1 MSYKES
7 LKFAK
12 EIYDT
17 QLDKIRQ
24 NSTEWKQ
31 YLDFASNF
39 YKYSFAETLLIYAQN
54 PNVTACATIEQWNS
68 IDRMVKRGEKSIK
81 AISDDENDIKI
92 KYIFDVSQTW
102 GNNKTLP
109 KKWSVEPNEAKKIL
123 AEVMNIS
130 EVVKLKMA
138 IRNRIYEK
146 LMNNTQN
153 EKIAFSSE
161 FIENAV
167 DTVMYVISKRCNL
180 KIENEEN
187 LFENFNEIED
197 VGQLKRLGIFCI
209 NESSELLRMVEYK
222 VKQELNKKKGEMN
235 YESKS
240 LWNTNQAVHQ
250 TGVSNE
256 VSRVDNGGNSNGE
269 IRGKATTSDGIQRT
283 INNRVEEQEST
294 NQEQLYGQSA
304 IREDDP
310 ESSGGIVA
318 GNDVPTIIN
327 TTNKRVEQTT
337 LFSLFNELEINKQ
350 NPKYEVGQV
359 VYLENDRPFQI
370 EEIKERDIVLFDLK
384 SSYPISRIE
393 SIYNFERLFNQN
405 KLNAPTVVENIS
417 DDEIV
422 NDVLLES
429 GNNRKARIYKAFSEL
444 EGMPEKVKFLKSEYG
459 LSGNS
464 YEYKNLKGFVD
475 YNINYNGMKISLEGY
490 KEIKLNWNNVASKIQ
505 NLIDTGLYYTYDNKI
520 ENMPIKEEIK
530 AQKINFKITDDINL
544 SDGNLREKYQKN
556 IQAIKLLKELEF
568 ENRLANAEEQKILAQ
583 YTGWGGNPK
592 VFDENALE
600 WKNEYNELKQLLTED
615 EYKQAKESVLN
626 AFYTEPE
633 IIKGIYNALDKMG
646 VKKGN
651 VLEPSAGVGNF
662 LGMLPDG
669 FEKSHITGVELD
681 KISGSILKQLYQ
693 KANVFIGGYEET
705 DLPDGFYDIAISNVP
720 FGNYGVY
727 DPKYNKENFLVH
739 DYFFAK
745 SLDKIR
751 AGGIIAFITSKGT
764 MDKLNSQTRQYLNER
779 AELVGA
785 IRLPNNAFKRIA
797 NTEVTSDI
805 IFLKK
810 RESLSY
816 EHDNW
821 LDTEEYDEGININ
834 KYFIENPQMVMG
846 ELNITTTQY
855 GKDIEVVPNKSIPL
869 AEQLNKAIEYLPSN
883 IFEEVEIER
892 EFDTEDVKTIP
903 ADMNVK
909 NYNYTL
915 VDGVIYQRVDSVMV
929 EQKKDGITAER
940 IKGMI
945 AIRESLKELINVQLL
960 NNNDEEMAIYQN
972 KLNELYDKFVD
983 KYGYLTS
990 KGNKSAFSDDIDYPL
1005 LTALE
1010 NVDEATKEVTKS
1022 EIFYKRTISPYK
1034 EITSVETS
1042 DEALVV
1048 SLNQKGRV
1056 DIEYM
1061 RTLVNKEFDEIVQD
1075 LEGKIFRNPLKVI
1088 EDNRNSGWETAD
1100 EYLSGD
1106 VKEKL
1111 KIAEEYAKNDENY
1124 SINVKSLTE
1133 VQPIP
1138 LSAEDIELK
1147 LGATWIPAEFV
1158 KDFMKE
1164 KFKYEEYS
1172 FASYNPRVIYSKE
1185 LSNWIIENKPYAS
1198 NIETTEIYGTKR
1210 MNAYDILEATLNLR
1224 NATVYDKLDD
1234 DKRVVNKNETILAR
1248 QKQQLLKDEF
1258 KDWIFANTERRDVLV
1273 KRYNDIFN
1281 NIREREFDG
1290 SNLIFQGMSPEI
1302 KLRPHQK
1309 NAVARILYGGNTL
1322 LAHCVGAGKTFEVA
1336 TSCME
1341 LRRLGLAK
1349 KPLIVVPNH
1358 LVEQWGSEFYN
1369 LYPSAKL
1376 LVATKKDFEPQR
1388 RKRLISKIAT
1398 GDYDA
1403 VIIAHSSFE
1412 RIPVSKETE
1421 EKHIQDEI
1429 YAVTL
1434 ALENSR
1440 EERGNRRTVKQ
1451 LETLKKNLEKNLKE
1465 LIKSKPRDKTINFE
1479 NLGVDYIFVDEAHNY
1494 KILYLYTKMS
1504 NIAGVQTTKAQ
1515 KSSDLYMKIK
1525 YLMQKNRNARAV
1537 TFATG
1542 TPVSNS
1548 MSELYTMQRYL
1559 QPQTLKKYGLEN
1571 FDDWASTFG
1580 EVVTNFELAPDGSG
1594 YRTKQRFS
1602 KFYNTPEL
1610 MSLFRQVADIQTA
1623 EMLKLPTPE
1632 LKSGKPIII
1641 STKPSE
1647 ELKEFIDT
1655 LVERSEAIK
1664 RGDVKPYEDN
1674 MLKIT
1679 NDGRKAALDLRL
1691 IDEAYGDIP
1700 NSKVNLAVENIY
1712 KIWNETKEQKSAQ
1725 MVFCDLSTPTNI
1737 EGKFDVYNEIKN
1749 KLIERGVSAEEIQ
1762 FIHDADTDTKK
1773 DNLFKKVRSG
1783 EVRVLMGSTAKMGAG
1798 TNVQKKL
1805 IALHHLDVPWRPSDV
1820 EQREGRILRQG
1831 NENPEVQIYRYV
1843 TEGSFD
1849 AYSWQTI
1856 ETKHKFIAQ
1865 IMRGKV
1871 VGRNMEDIDDS
1882 SLNYAQVKAIASGNP
1897 MILEKFKVDM
1907 EVNRLK
1913 DLKKQYNGT
1922 IYRLQDNLTKILP
1935 RDIERLDNMIKNLS
1949 SDVLRI
1955 EPEQAEENFA
1965 MQIGENIFN
1974 TQKEAGEEIIKQS
1987 EQYMELDKEYH
1998 ICKYRGFDI
2007 ALISKSNVDFF
2018 GNVKLPTKEVLI
2030 KGETVQKFELKLIPS
2045 LNITK
2050 INEKINELPKLLD
2063 NAMES
2068 KKDKER
2074 QVEQC
2079 KIELEKPFKY
2089 AEELETLSKRQAEI
2103 DQELNIDKYEDEV
2116 GAIDEEEKQ
2125 RSNAVYE
2132 AEV

>member
-1 MSYKES
+1 M
-7 LKFAK
+7 
-12 EIYDT
+12 
-17 QLDKIRQ
+17 
-24 NSTEWKQ
+24 
-31 YLDFASNF
+31 
-39 YKYSFAETLLIYAQN
+39 
-54 PNVTACATIEQWNS
+54 
-68 IDRMVKRGEKSIK
+68 
-81 AISDDENDIKI
+81 
-92 KYIFDVSQTW
+92 
-102 GNNKTLP
+102 
-109 KKWSVEPNEAKKIL
+109 
-123 AEVMNIS
+123 
-130 EVVKLKMA
+130 
-138 IRNRIYEK
+138 
-146 LMNNTQN
+146 
-153 EKIAFSSE
+153 
-161 FIENAV
+161 
-167 DTVMYVISKRCNL
+167 
-180 KIENEEN
+180 
-187 LFENFNEIED
+187 
-197 VGQLKRLGIFCI
+197 
-209 NESSELLRMVEYK
+209 
-222 VKQELNKKKGEMN
+222 
-235 YESKS
+235 
-240 LWNTNQAVHQ
+240 
-250 TGVSNE
+250 
-256 VSRVDNGGNSNGE
+256 
-269 IRGKATTSDGIQRT
+269 
-283 INNRVEEQEST
+283 
-294 NQEQLYGQSA
+294 
-304 IREDDP
+304 
-310 ESSGGIVA
+310 
-318 GNDVPTIIN
+318 
-327 TTNKRVEQTT
+327 
-337 LFSLFNELEINKQ
+337 FNELEINKQ
-350 NPKYEVGQV
+350 NPKYEIGQV
-359 VYLENDRPFQI
+359 AYLENDRPFQI
-370 EEIKERDIVLFDLK
+370 EEIKERNIVLFDLK

-393 SIYNFERLFNQN
+393 SIDNFERLFNQN
-405 KLNAPTVVENIS
+405 TLNTPTVVENIS

-429 GNNRKARIYKAFSEL
+429 RNNRKARIYKAFSEL
-444 EGMPEKVKFLKSEYG
+444 EGVPEKVKFLKSEYG

-505 NLIDTGLYYTYDNKI
+505 NLIDGGLYYIYDNKI

-530 AQKINFKITDDINL
+530 VQKINFKITDDMNL

-556 IQAIKLLKELEF
+556 IKAIKLLKELEF
-568 ENRLANAEEQKILAQ
+568 ENRLATAEEQKVLAQ

-592 VFDENALE
+592 IFDENALE

-662 LGMLPDG
+662 LGMLPNS
-669 FEKSHITGVELD
+669 FENSHITGVELD

-693 KANVFIGGYEET
+693 KANVFVGGYEET
-705 DLPDGFYDIAISNVP
+705 ELPDGFYDIAISNVP

-727 DPKYNKENFLVH
+727 DPKYNKENFLIH

-751 AGGIIAFITSKGT
+751 TGGIIAFITSKGT
-764 MDKLNSQTRQYLNER
+764 MDKLNPQIRKYLNER
-779 AELVGA
+779 AELIGA

-816 EHDNW
+816 EHADW

-834 KYFIENPQMVMG
+834 KYFVDNPQMIMG
-846 ELNITTTQY
+846 ELNITTTQF
-855 GKDIEVVPNKSIPL
+855 GKDIEVVPNRDTSL
-869 AEQLNKAIEYLPSN
+869 SEQLNKVIEYLPSD
-883 IFEEVEIER
+883 IFEEVEIDR
-892 EFDTEDVKTIP
+892 EFDTEDIKTIP

-990 KGNKSAFSDDIDYPL
+990 KGNKTAFSDDIDYPL

-1061 RTLVNKEFDEIVQD
+1061 KSLTNKEFDEIVQD
-1075 LEGKIFRNPLKVI
+1075 LEGKIFRNPLKVAQ
-1088 EDNRNSGWETAD
+1088 DNRNSGWETAD

-1111 KIAEEYAKNDENY
+1111 KIAEEYAK
-1124 SINVKSLTE
+1124 S
-1133 VQPIP
+1133 
-1138 LSAEDIELK
+1138 
-1147 LGATWIPAEFV
+1147 
-1158 KDFMKE
+1158 
-1164 KFKYEEYS
+1164 
-1172 FASYNPRVIYSKE
+1172 
-1185 LSNWIIENKPYAS
+1185 
-1198 NIETTEIYGTKR
+1198 
-1210 MNAYDILEATLNLR
+1210 
-1224 NATVYDKLDD
+1224 
-1234 DKRVVNKNETILAR
+1234 
-1248 QKQQLLKDEF
+1248 
-1258 KDWIFANTERRDVLV
+1258 
-1273 KRYNDIFN
+1273 
-1281 NIREREFDG
+1281 
-1290 SNLIFQGMSPEI
+1290 
-1302 KLRPHQK
+1302 

-1322 LAHCVGAGKTFEVA
+1322 LAHCVGAGKTFEVV

-1388 RKRLISKIAT
+1388 RRRLISKIAT

-1429 YAVTL
+1429 DAITL

-1440 EERGNRRTVKQ
+1440 EERGNKRTVKQ

-1494 KILYLYTKMS
+1494 KNLYLYTKMS

-1525 YLMQKNRNARAV
+1525 YLMQKNRNSRAV

-1602 KFYNTPEL
+1602 KFYNIPEL

-1691 IDEAYGDIP
+1691 IDESYGDIP

-1749 KLIERGVSAEEIQ
+1749 KLIERGVTAEEIQ

-1871 VGRNMEDIDDS
+1871 IGRNMEDIDDS

-1935 RDIERLDNMIKNLS
+1935 RDIERLENIMKNLS
-1949 SDVLRI
+1949 SDVLKI
-1955 EPEQAEENFA
+1955 ESEQPEENFT

-1974 TQKEAGEEIIKQS
+1974 TPKEAGEEIIKQS
-1987 EQYMELDKEYH
+1987 EKYMELDKEYH

-2050 INEKINELPKLLD
+2050 IDEKINELPKLLD
-2063 NAMES
+2063 NAIEN

-2079 KIELEKPFKY
+2079 KVELEKPFKY
-2089 AEELETLSKRQAEI
+2089 AEELEILTKRQAEI
-2103 DQELNIDKYEDEV
+2103 DQELNVDKYEDEI
-2116 GAIDEEEKQ
+2116 GAIDEEETQ